1 MRDSVYIRS
10 SVKNIILILRFV
22 WYSVL
27 ICGEFMQ
34 KETLKVGPLSEQHL
48 EQQVMAAHLLKS
60 NALHFAGL

>member
-1 MRDSVYIRS
+1 
-10 SVKNIILILRFV
+10 
-22 WYSVL
+22 
-27 ICGEFMQ
+27 MQ

>member
-1 MRDSVYIRS
+1 MRVLVYIIS
-10 SVKNIILILRFV
+10 SVKNIVLILRFI

-27 ICGEFMQ
+27 VCGGFMQ
-34 KETLKVGPLSEQHL
+34 KETLKVEQHL